1 MKSDDIGSL
10 TSSQE
15 VSLKIS
21 LMYSKP
27 QYAFLHLVSFRPI
40 CSVNRQPILR
50 NNDSINFISAYNS
63 ESARLSYK
71 FNHNDI
77 LPYLKK
83 CAVKVYLHCSH
94 AEISRYYLIVMKSK
108 TVKRI
113 HLYPSLE
120 FEITGLSL

>member
-21 LMYSKP
+21 LMYSEP
-27 QYAFLHLVSFRPI
+27 QYAFLHLVSFT
-40 CSVNRQPILR
+40 CSVNCQPILR
-50 NNDSINFISAYNS
+50 KNDSINFISAYNS

-77 LPYLKK
+77 VPYLKK
-83 CAVKVYLHCSH
+83 ITQLRFIY
-94 AEISRYYLIVMKSK
+94 IVPMQK
-108 TVKRI
+108 
-113 HLYPSLE
+113 YPD
-120 FEITGLSL
+120 IT

>member
-21 LMYSKP
+21 LIYSEP
-27 QYAFLHLVSFRPI
+27 QYAFLHLVSFI

-50 NNDSINFISAYNS
+50 NNDSINFISAYNF

-77 LPYLKK
+77 VPYLKK
-83 CAVKVYLHCSH
+83 LAVKVYLHCSH

-108 TVKRI
+108 TEKRN